1 MGALDHF
8 RLAFEALPA
17 AAQTAARRGALDT
30 FLAQGFPST
39 DLEEWKYTDLAPLA
53 ALTPELL
60 QPEADAAA
68 PATWTDGLDALNAA
82 YAAGSLDRV
91 IAANTRLDEPLRPD
105 PRSHQR
111 HRLVLERGSEA
122 TLILN
127 TSGAAPF
134 QTIFADIELGA
145 GSRLHLIRVSDA
157 GPDAHRVT
165 RVNLRIG
172 RDACAD
178 VVSIDLGGKL
188 SRHDLNVDLV
198 EPGAE
203 VHVHGLYAPT
213 GDGHVDNHTR
223 IEHRAPQC
231 ISRESFRGLARDK
244 AHAVFNVMIRVHPDA
259 QKTDSEQRIANLI
272 LSPGAVIN
280 AKPELEIY
288 ADDVKCA
295 HGATFGQLD
304 DEALF
309 YLRSRGL
316 PEPTARA
323 LLTWTFA
330 HEVLQHIR
338 LEDVRERVTRR
349 LLKQLPDGS
358 AMDQLLESP
367 LPPGERSAPLE
378 SDSMSLSSKP
388 ERGVRDALAA
398 KSEAQ

>member
-8 RLAFEALPA
+8 RRAFEALPA
-17 AAQTAARRGALDT
+17 TAQTAPRRGALDA
-30 FLAQGFPST
+30 FLTQGFPST

-53 ALTPELL
+53 ALPLEAL
-60 QPEADAAA
+60 QPGSETGSVSAD
-68 PATWTDGLDALNAA
+68 WTDGLDALNAA
-82 YAAGSLDRV
+82 YAAGGIDRT

-105 PRSHQR
+105 AQAHQR
-111 HRLVLERGSEA
+111 HRLRLARGSEA

-127 TSGAAPF
+127 TSGEAPF
-134 QTIFADIELGA
+134 QTIFADIELEA

-157 GPDAHRVT
+157 GAEAHRVT
-165 RVNLRIG
+165 RINLRIA

-203 VHVHGLYAPT
+203 IHVHGLYAPT
-213 GDGHVDNHTR
+213 GSGHVDNHTR
-223 IEHRAPQC
+223 IEHRAPHC
-231 ISRESFRGLARDK
+231 ISRESFRGIARDK
-244 AHAVFNVMIRVHPDA
+244 SRGVFNGMIRVHPDA

-272 LSPGAVIN
+272 LSPGAEIN

-330 HEVLQHIR
+330 HEILQHIR
-338 LEDVRERVTRR
+338 LEDVRARVTKR
-349 LLKQLPDGS
+349 LLKQLPDG
-358 AMDQLLESP
+358 
-367 LPPGERSAPLE
+367 ERIE
-378 SDSMSLSSKP
+378 
-388 ERGVRDALAA
+388 AL
-398 KSEAQ
+398 Q